1 MKSKLFSLISSK
13 SFIIGFF
20 VGMLVASAV
29 TIILLSLNSPS
40 PNTQHLKGTMSDRQ
54 NIPIGTT
61 GVILA
66 VMGDISCPTYSGP
79 EYIVQFTGYE
89 DNVVCT
95 GYHGLTDNQQVFI
108 LLYLNDC
115 AHDIFVSAAAQ

>member
-1 MKSKLFSLISSK
+1 MKSKLFGLIKSK
-13 SFIIGFF
+13 AFIIGFF
-20 VGMLVASAV
+20 VGMFAATAA
-29 TIILLSLNSPS
+29 TIILLSLNSP
-40 PNTQHLKGTMSDRQ
+40 PPDTQHLKGTMGGQ

-66 VMGDISCPTYSGP
+66 VLGNIDCPTYSGP